1 MKEVNGNTVRRYFAG
16 LAEHTFQ
23 TQLGVVDPV
32 LTDYISDMLTRFIRS
47 DAMFHVRNV
56 AGKRVSEVAEMMVE
70 AQARVGDAKREVH
83 RNIGDFTLFWTGV
96 YPEAIS
102 RLKKDS
108 RCDGLID
115 YQTEGKRS
123 YFIVGTMQENN
134 GSPKDDQND
143 QEDCSA
149 VEQSVFIRLSEQ
161 FELCAYG
168 LREVRRLWELGEGE
182 NQPRPFLL

>member
-1 MKEVNGNTVRRYFAG
+1 MKETNSNTLRRYFTG

-23 TQLGVVDPV
+23 TQLGVVDPG
-32 LTDYISDMLTRFIRS
+32 LTDYVSDMLTRFIRS
-47 DAMFHVRNV
+47 DAMFRVRNV
-56 AGKRVSEVAEMMVE
+56 AGKRVGEVAEMMVE

-83 RNIGDFTLFWTGV
+83 RHIGDFTLFWTGV
-96 YPEAIS
+96 YPEAIK
-102 RLKKDS
+102 RLKNDS

-123 YFIVGTMQENN
+123 YFIVGTMEGEPGDIPAHDERVN
-134 GSPKDDQND
+134 
-143 QEDCSA
+143 

-168 LREVRRLWELGEGE
+168 LSEVRRLWELGEGE
-182 NQPRPFLL
+182 DRPRPFLL

>member
-1 MKEVNGNTVRRYFAG
+1 MKEANGNTVRRYFTG

-47 DAMFHVRNV
+47 DAMFHIRNV

-83 RNIGDFTLFWTGV
+83 RHIGDFTLFWTGV
-96 YPEAIS
+96 YPEAIG
-102 RLKKDS
+102 RLKDDS

-123 YFIVGTMQENN
+123 YFIVGSM
-134 GSPKDDQND
+134 GPKDGTSSDVSND
-143 QEDCSA
+143 EAESNS

-168 LREVRRLWELGEGE
+168 LREVRRLWELGDGE
-182 NQPRPFLL
+182 DQPRPFLL

>member
-1 MKEVNGNTVRRYFAG
+1 MKEANRNTLRRYFTG

-32 LTDYISDMLTRFIRS
+32 LTDYVSDMLTRFIRS
-47 DAMFHVRNV
+47 DAMFRIRNV
-56 AGKRVSEVAEMMVE
+56 AGKRVNEVTEMMVE
-70 AQARVGDAKREVH
+70 AQARVGEAKREVH
-83 RNIGDFTLFWTGV
+83 RHIGDFTLFWTGV
-96 YPEAIS
+96 YPEAIGQ
-102 RLKKDS
+102 LKEQP

-123 YFIVGTMQENN
+123 YFIVGTMEGNQEP
-134 GSPKDDQND
+134 SDEEDQGNI
-143 QEDCSA
+143 
-149 VEQSVFIRLSEQ
+149 EQSVFIRLSEQ

-182 NQPRPFLL
+182 DRPRPFLL